1 MAKPSEKPAIENI
14 DEMLKRIRQENM
26 ALRRLID
33 AVKNLSSYPEK
44 SRSET
49 NQ

>member
-1 MAKPSEKPAIENI
+1 MAKPVDKPASENL

-44 SRSET
+44 SSSET
-49 NQ
+49 NH